1 MKASVEHRSGIQVP
15 DQESI
20 TAAARPKDA
29 FVRYPGW
36 LKAGFWFCLV
46 IAVAVVIRRMVALST
61 ATAPGG
67 PPEMGKLDAW
77 FRSHAVLTWVH
88 ISAALL
94 FVLLLPLVFRQTT
107 KHADTMLQRA
117 FFALGAI
124 TGATAYAMSR
134 YAVGGWLERSAV
146 LVFDTLFL
154 VSLAKAYEMSRRHD
168 ASRQRIWM
176 IRAVAVLLGIA
187 TTRPVMGVF
196 FATARLTH
204 LVPSQFFGIAF
215 WIGFSIN
222 TVVIELWLQSAA
234 RRGSQLRGSDR
245 HAY

>member
-1 MKASVEHRSGIQVP
+1 MTDAG
-15 DQESI
+15 
-20 TAAARPKDA
+20 RPKDA

-36 LKAGFWFCLV
+36 LKAGFWFCFL

-67 PPEMGKLDAW
+67 PPEMGKLDSW

-94 FVLLLPLVFRQTT
+94 FVLLLPFVLRPKT
-107 KHADTMLQRA
+107 KMAGPLQKG

-124 TGATAYAMSR
+124 TGATAYAMSS

-154 VSLAKAYEMSRRHD
+154 VSLARAYEMSRRGD
-168 ASRQRIWM
+168 AVAQRLWM
-176 IRAVAVLLGIA
+176 TRAVAVLLGIA
-187 TTRPVMGVF
+187 TTRPVMAVF
-196 FATARLTH
+196 FATARITH
-204 LVPSQFFGIAF
+204 LVPSQFFGMAF

-222 TVVIELWLQSAA
+222 TILIELWLRSAA
-234 RRGSQLRGSDR
+234 RRVYSRN
-245 HAY
+245 A